1 MFLGTN
7 VLTIVI
13 LLGGGRVVVLS
24 DITGGNNTPVLKV
37 FFTVKSWVLFRVAIT
52 SDLIRNLGV
61 R

>member
-1 MFLGTN
+1 M
-7 VLTIVI
+7 
-13 LLGGGRVVVLS
+13 VLS